1 VAANVDVA
9 KKAVRIKVKKL
20 FKILFIISSICKK
33 NYTLNMYPVKLFMQD
48 NLHKN
53 HGIWQFATFFIIAK
67 KSFALLL
74 NL

>member
-1 VAANVDVA
+1 
-9 KKAVRIKVKKL
+9 
-20 FKILFIISSICKK
+20 
-33 NYTLNMYPVKLFMQD
+33 MYPVKLFMQD

-53 HGIWQFATFFIIAK
+53 QGIWQFATFFIIAK